1 MEKMTIE
8 ELKKEIV
15 EIGMKL
21 LKDGHV
27 IGSAGNISVRVK
39 DDDKEIVL
47 ITPSNVKYVDITPE
61 DILTIDMDAK
71 VISGDRNPSVEKYL
85 HLGVY
90 KEREDVDAII
100 HSHGLYSTILS
111 THNFSLPPIIEELVP
126 YVGGEIVCAEY
137 GEAGSPELAENVIKS
152 LGEKNA
158 LLLPN
163 HGSLCCGSHLEGAYT
178 VLEYLERASKIYY
191 KAKLLGEPILLPED
205 TVEFEE
211 EIFEVFKESKK
222 I

>member
-8 ELKKEIV
+8 ELKQEIV
-15 EIGMKL
+15 DIGTRL

-27 IGSAGNISVRVK
+27 IGSAGNISVRINEN
-39 DDDKEIVL
+39 DKEMVL
-47 ITPSNVKYVDITPE
+47 ITPSNVNYVEMAPE
-61 DILTIDMDAK
+61 DILLIDMDAK
-71 VISGDRNPSVEKYL
+71 VIAGDRNPSVEKNL
-85 HLGVY
+85 HLSVY
-90 KEREDVDAII
+90 KAREDVDAII
-100 HSHGLYSTILS
+100 HSHGVYSTILS
-111 THNFSLPPIIEELVP
+111 THNLSLPPIIEELVP
-126 YVGGEIVCAEY
+126 YVGGEIICAEY
-137 GEAGSPELAENVIKS
+137 GEAGSPQLAENVVKS
-152 LGEKNA
+152 LDEKNA

-163 HGSLCCGSHLEGAYT
+163 HGSLCCGSHLAGAYT

>member
-1 MEKMTIE
+1 MTIQ

-15 EIGMKL
+15 EIGMRL
-21 LKDGHV
+21 IKDGHV

-39 DDDKEIVL
+39 EDDKEMVL
-47 ITPSNVKYVDITPE
+47 ITPSNVRYVDMAPE

-71 VISGDRNPSVEKYL
+71 VLDGDRNPSVEKNL

-90 KEREDVDAII
+90 KAREDVDAII
-100 HSHGLYSTILS
+100 HSHGIYSTILS
-111 THNFSLPPIIEELVP
+111 THNLSLPPIIEELVP

-137 GEAGSPELAENVIKS
+137 GEAGSPELAENVTKS
-152 LGEKNA
+152 LDEKNA

-191 KAKLLGEPILLPED
+191 KSKLLGEPVLLPED